1 MPNST
6 MSSRAFNQ
14 DTSRAKK
21 AAVDGPVIIT
31 DRGKPAHVLMT
42 YATYRELIDDT
53 RTLGEALSMPSAADI
68 DVESELPSRKNDFS
82 RDVDL
87 S

>member
-1 MPNST
+1 MPT
-6 MSSRAFNQ
+6 MTSRAFNQ
-14 DTSRAKK
+14 DTSQAKK
-21 AAVDGPVIIT
+21 AAAEGPVIIT

-42 YATYRELIDDT
+42 FDADQALTKGGP
-53 RTLGEALSMPSAADI
+53 TLGEALYMPGVVDI
-68 DVESELPSRKNDFS
+68 DLESELPSRAGDFT